1 MSEQKRKG
9 APRSDSNPAKR
20 KKAGNSG
27 KWQTPHQRSKPDQR
41 GVVEPG
47 YSGIWVTCARSQE
60 ARAAREVQLLF
71 DEYAEKLYNVT
82 PRDDAVVEA
91 EDEDEDIEA
100 SIQRELTSMKPK
112 DDRERPRD
120 EVFTILRQSVDCLLF
135 VKTREPIEPVEFAHH
150 ICVDAKTA
158 ADPKSRRSRYLNR
171 LTPITLVGR
180 ASDKGVEEVC
190 EKVLPQ
196 WFVMKRAKDE
206 GEQQKAAKGAED
218 AHEGSVPAAS
228 AAGGDDKEKP
238 AYTYAIRATTRNQC
252 PLKRGDVINQIA
264 GMIDDRHKVNLG
276 SPDKVILV
284 DMYQNIYGMSVVDG
298 DWDDLKRYNISELY
312 NQAGFEAEKSK
323 KEQGASSVTPAAQK
337 TVQVL
342 DTDDAGL
349 VK

>member
-20 KKAGNSG
+20 KKAGNAG
-27 KWQTPHQRSKPDQR
+27 KWQTPHQRTKTDQR

-60 ARAAREVQLLF
+60 AKAAREVRLLF
-71 DEYAEKLYNVT
+71 DKYAEKLYGVA
-82 PRDDAVVEA
+82 PRDDDAAV
-91 EDEDEDIEA
+91 EDEDEDEEQDIEA
-100 SIQRELTSMKPK
+100 SIQRELTSMRPQKGK
-112 DDRERPRD
+112 ERARD
-120 EVFTILRQSVDCLLF
+120 EVFTVLRQSVDCLLF
-135 VKTREPIEPVEFAHH
+135 VKTREPIEPVEFAHR
-150 ICVDAKTA
+150 ICVDAKAA
-158 ADPKSRRSRYLNR
+158 ADPKVRRSRYLNR

-180 ASDKGVEEVC
+180 ASDKGVQEVC

-196 WFVMKRAKDE
+196 WFAMKRTKDE
-206 GEQQKAAKGAED
+206 GEQQRAVEGATGKTE
-218 AHEGSVPAAS
+218 ESSVPAA
-228 AAGGDDKEKP
+228 AAADNDKEKP

-298 DWDDLKRYNISELY
+298 DWDGLKRYNISELY
-312 NQAGFEAEKSK
+312 SQAGSEA
-323 KEQGASSVTPAAQK
+323 KEPKEEQSRSSGTPVTENAA
-337 TVQVL
+337 QVL
-342 DTDDAGL
+342 DTKNAD
-349 VK
+349 